1 MTVTKENSDPKASAK
16 WHKVRQ
22 KIKGENK
29 GYYVINKLT
38 YYDRKTKNRKYLKS
52 RIIGWVPSLDTPL
65 EEMVP
70 TKPRTKKEPA
80 AQVKEKLE
88 QVPDQRAQHMIVY
101 PLHYVLL
108 VILLAT
114 LAGFTSC
121 VQIAAYWKTHREK
134 LTSYFPDFPK
144 EDISHDTVRRLIA
157 MIGPDSAKELIE
169 RLTKPLISEVGN
181 RLISVDG
188 QAVRASRDENDRSP
202 YILNVRDTTNCLTL
216 TQKLIGAKEN
226 EITHAS
232 ELIKTL
238 QIRGAV
244 VIADALNTQKTFA
257 KEIISGGADYILALK
272 SNHPTLFE
280 YVKGLFEM
288 NAKPMLS
295 IPAQVELGHG
305 RIETR
310 SIRILPA
317 SKLPRTLAKAWIA
330 LDEGCLIEVR
340 KEVENKKTNAH
351 FVEFRY
357 YISSLPYE
365 PYNEQ
370 KQVKLLQTLA
380 TYIRQHWTIE
390 NNTHWVLDVVFNQ
403 DRLQSI
409 NPEYLQGRT
418 ALTKIGLNFLEKYRE
433 ILRKNK
439 QEISITSLKV
449 MMSNIDNAIACLE
462 NAYANRA
469 SKNQVDDA

>member
-1 MTVTKENSDPKASAK
+1 MTTKTENSDPKAKAK
-16 WHKVRQ
+16 WQKTRQ

-29 GYYVINKLT
+29 GYYVLNKLS
-38 YYDRKTKNRKYLKS
+38 YYDPKTKNTKYLKS
-52 RIIGWVPSLDTPL
+52 HIIGWVPSLDTPF

-70 TKPRTKKEPA
+70 TKPKTKKEPA
-80 AQVKEKLE
+80 AQVKEKSE

-101 PLHYVLL
+101 PLPYVLL

-121 VQIAAYWKTHREK
+121 VQIAAYWKANREK
-134 LTSYFPDFPK
+134 LSAYFPDFPQ
-144 EDISHDTVRRLIA
+144 EDISHDTVRRLIV

-169 RLTKPLISEVGN
+169 RLTKPLVGEATN

-188 QAVRASRDENDRSP
+188 QAVRASRDDSDRSP

-216 TQKLIGAKEN
+216 TQQLIGAKEN

-238 QIRGAV
+238 EIRDAV
-244 VIADALNTQKTFA
+244 VIADALNTQKDFA
-257 KEIISGGADYILALK
+257 EEIILGHADYILALK

-288 NAKPMLS
+288 NAKPMLGNS
-295 IPAQVELGHG
+295 PQVELGHG

-310 SIRILPA
+310 SIRVLPA
-317 SKLPRTLAKAWIA
+317 SRLPRTLLKPWLG
-330 LDEGCLIEVR
+330 LDEGCLIQVR
-340 KEVENKKTNAH
+340 KEVENKKTGARS
-351 FVEFRY
+351 VEFRY
-357 YISSLPYE
+357 YISSLLYE
-365 PYNEQ
+365 PYNKE
-370 KQVKLLQTLA
+370 KQATLLQTLA

-418 ALTKIGLNFLEKYRE
+418 ALTKIGLSFLEKYRE
-433 ILRKNK
+433 ILRKKK
-439 QEISITSLKV
+439 QEISITTLKV
-449 MMSNIDNAIACLE
+449 MMTNIDNAIACLE
-462 NAYANRA
+462 NIYATGA
-469 SKNQVDDA
+469 SKKSSR